1 MVHVVAA
8 IRSPDGRR
16 RHARVVPVER
26 PVAAGDI
33 VRVAVALAV
42 EGVETEPASISVTY
56 QVGSGR
62 LGLDAGPPVA
72 QLDAAVLGLGA
83 GAAIAFPTAITAGPD
98 QGREAIAFV
107 TVLSVAERRLPADV
121 VGALPASRAAL

>member
-26 PVAAGDI
+26 PVTAGDI
-33 VRVAVALAV
+33 VRVTVALAV
-42 EGVETEPASISVTY
+42 EGVETEPPSTSVTY

-62 LGLDAGPPVA
+62 LGLDAGPPA
-72 QLDAAVLGLGA
+72 AHLDAAVLGLGA
-83 GAAIAFPTAITAGPD
+83 GAATAFPTEVTGGPD
-98 QGREAIAFV
+98 AGREAMAFV

-121 VGALPASRAAL
+121 VGAAPAP

>member
-8 IRSPDGRR
+8 IRSPDARR

-26 PVAAGDI
+26 AVATGDI

-42 EGVETEPASISVTY
+42 EGVDTEPARITRTY

-62 LGLDAGPPVA
+62 LGLDAGPPA
-72 QLDAAVLGLGA
+72 DQLDAAVLGLRA
-83 GAAIAFPTAITAGPD
+83 GAATAFPTEVAAGPD
-98 QGREAIAFV
+98 AGRDAIVFV
-107 TVLSVAERRLPADV
+107 NVLSVAERRLPAEV
-121 VGALPASRAAL
+121 AGRPVS